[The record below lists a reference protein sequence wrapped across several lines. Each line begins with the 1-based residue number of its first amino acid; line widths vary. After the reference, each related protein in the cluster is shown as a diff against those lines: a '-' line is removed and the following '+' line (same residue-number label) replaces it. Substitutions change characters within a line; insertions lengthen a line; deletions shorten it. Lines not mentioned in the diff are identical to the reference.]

1 MKVIW
6 SDLAAIE
13 LQYTADYLLAEYGA
27 YQQDL
32 FLSEIDHLAQL
43 LAANPFMGK
52 AEPLL
57 DGLPHLFR
65 SIVVTHVNKLIYTIS
80 NDTIEIVDF
89 WNTRRNPQ
97 TLVGRLS

>member
-13 LQYTADYLLAEYGA
+13 LQDTADYLLAEYGA

-43 LAANPFMGK
+43 L
-52 AEPLL
+52 
-57 DGLPHLFR
+57 
-65 SIVVTHVNKLIYTIS
+65 
-80 NDTIEIVDF
+80 
-89 WNTRRNPQ
+89 
-97 TLVGRLS
+97 